1 MEQLKDSVKVLV
13 VEDDKSLREAMCDT
27 LQLAGV
33 ESHSASHAEQALEL
47 MQTMALDMVVSDVN
61 MPGMDGLELLKRSRR
76 QYPHLPFLLVTAFG
90 SISKS
95 VEAMRSGAVDYL
107 VKPFEPDVLLD
118 LVNKHALATAA
129 DGDRPVAEA
138 TSSKQLLQLAG
149 RVAATDATVFVSGE
163 SGTGKEVLARYV
175 HNHSPRADGPF
186 VALNCAAI
194 PETMLESIL
203 FGHEKGAFTGAHQ
216 SVAGKFE
223 QANGGTLLLDEIS
236 EMELGLQAKLLRVL
250 QEREVERIG
259 GKKVIALNVRII
271 ATSNRDMQQ
280 TVAAGEFREDLF
292 YRLNVFPL
300 HWLPLRERVADIVP
314 LAKCLIDVHSVK
326 MGRTSADLDDGARQ
340 VLCNYAWPGNIR
352 ELDNVMQRALILQ
365 PGTLISSGDLC
376 MDSEVPVLEQHATPN
391 TEHDVSQ
398 VLARTAKPA
407 AGLGQDLKNREFQL
421 IFDTLKEQRGNRTFT
436 AKKLGISARTLRY
449 KLAKM
454 RDHGINV
461 DETRVA

>member
-1 MEQLKDSVKVLV
+1 MEQITDSVKVLV

-27 LQLAGV
+27 LQLAGI
-33 ESHSASHAEQALEL
+33 ESYPAAHAAQAIEL
-47 MQTMALDMVVSDVN
+47 LQTTAPDMVVSDVN
-61 MPGMDGLELLKRSRR
+61 MPGMDGVELLKHSRR
-76 QYPHLPFLLVTAFG
+76 QHPNLPFLLVTAFG
-90 SISKS
+90 TISKS

-118 LVNKHALATAA
+118 LVKKHAQPMTAA
-129 DGDRPVAEA
+129 GDQPVAEA
-138 TSSKQLLQLAG
+138 ASSKHLLQLAG
-149 RVAATDATVFVSGE
+149 RVAVTDATVFVSGE
-163 SGTGKEVLARYV
+163 SGTGKEVLARYI
-175 HNHSPRADGPF
+175 HNNSPRASGPF

-236 EMELGLQAKLLRVL
+236 EMELSLQAKLLRVL

-259 GKKVIALNVRII
+259 GKKMIALDVRII
-271 ATSNRDMQQ
+271 ATSNRNMQQ

-314 LAKCLIDVHSVK
+314 LAQRLLDAHSIK
-326 MGRTSADLDDGARQ
+326 MGRASAHLDDGARQ

-365 PGTLISSGDLC
+365 PGSLIGSSDLC
-376 MDSEVPVLEQHATPN
+376 IDGEASVVEQLMPQN
-391 TEHDVSQ
+391 TGHGVSPHESVSQ
-398 VLARTAKPA
+398 ESA
-407 AGLGQDLKNREFQL
+407 AGLGQDLKNHEFQVIL
-421 IFDTLKEQRGNRTFT
+421 DTLKDQRGNRTFT

-461 DETRVA
+461 DGAQLA

>member
-1 MEQLKDSVKVLV
+1 MERVSDSVKVLV
-13 VEDDKSLREAMCDT
+13 VEDDKSLREAMFDT
-27 LQLAGV
+27 LQLADI
-33 ESHSASHAEQALEL
+33 ENYAATHAEQAIEL
-47 MQTMALDMVVSDVN
+47 LKTTAPEMIVSDVN
-61 MPGMDGLELLKRSRR
+61 MPGMDGLELLEYCRR
-76 QYPHLPFLLVTAFG
+76 HYPNIPFLLVTAFG

-107 VKPFEPDVLLD
+107 VKPFEPNVLLD
-118 LVNKHALATAA
+118 LIAKHALAN
-129 DGDRPVAEA
+129 GDDSDQPVAVA
-138 TSSKQLLQLAG
+138 ASSQQLLALAS

-163 SGTGKEVLARYV
+163 SGTGKEVLARYI
-175 HNHSPRADGPF
+175 HNQSPRASGPF

-194 PETMLESIL
+194 PESMLESIL

-259 GKKVIALNVRII
+259 GKKVISLDVRIL

-300 HWLPLRERVADIVP
+300 RWLPLRERVADIVP
-314 LAKCLIDVHSVK
+314 LAQRLLDAHCVK
-326 MGRTSADLDDGARQ
+326 MGRSSAELGGDAQQL
-340 VLCNYAWPGNIR
+340 LNSYTWPGNIR

-365 PGTLISSGDLC
+365 PEKVIGSNDLC
-376 MDSEVPVLEQHATPN
+376 MDGEASAVQRIGPDANEQAIVQPSEV
-391 TEHDVSQ
+391 
-398 VLARTAKPA
+398 A
-407 AGLGQDLKNREFQL
+407 ANDLGQDLQNREFQL
-421 IFDTLKEQRGNRTFT
+421 IFATLRDQRGNRTFT

-461 DETRVA
+461 DDAQFA